1 MRKFAL
7 FAALL
12 VGCSKAETPPA
23 DTAATVAP
31 APPPNLTPGDI
42 AGTWNGASKLAGT
55 DSVLARWVTTWSGD
69 STGTVLYEGT
79 KKPVALKAVFSGD
92 SVMFMPVEPFDAPN
106 ARKGAPKVAFTAVGR
121 VRDGKF
127 VGNSTM
133 FLASK
138 PDSVL
143 ARREFEGTRAP

>member
-1 MRKFAL
+1 MRKAAL

-12 VGCSKAETPPA
+12 VACSKAETPPA
-23 DTAATVAP
+23 DTATPVAP
-31 APPPNLTPGDI
+31 APPANLTASDL

-79 KKPVALKAVFSGD
+79 TNAVPLRAVFSGD
-92 SVMFMPVEPFDAPN
+92 SVMFRNAEPFDAPK
-106 ARKGAPKVAFTAVGR
+106 AKKGAPKVAFTAVGR
-121 VRDGKF
+121 IRDGKF
-127 VGNSTM
+127 VGSSTM
-133 FLASK
+133 FLAAK